1 MVNIF
6 LDSIISYRVQYIGL
20 FSPLVT
26 MNSKDNNLE
35 TIDVLKCNQPEQ
47 RNVFVLSDSTV
58 VNTDNT
64 NSKRQ
69 LSEGSSLSSPFPPPK
84 RPNVRE
90 NEFDLQSPSDPF
102 SPSACEVIDSNF
114 QELIRNVLTTDSMV
128 HDLITHIVES
138 TVKQRT
144 LEQEEQI
151 CYLQGMVD
159 SLTSKVHQLEEKI
172 EKQQVVSDHL
182 EQYSRRH
189 SVRIVNNWPEEPD
202 EDTDMKVVGM
212 VNDCLNIGID
222 REDIDRSHRV
232 GRPSANKPRPVIAK
246 FIEQRLAY
254 IRQEIS

>member
-6 LDSIISYRVQYIGL
+6 LDSIISYRVKYIGL

-26 MNSKDNNLE
+26 MNSEDNNLE
-35 TIDVLKCNQPEQ
+35 TISVLKFNQPEQ
-47 RNVFVLSDSTV
+47 RSVFVLSYSTV
-58 VNTDNT
+58 VNTDNV

-90 NEFDLQSPSDPF
+90 SEFDLHSPSDPF

-144 LEQEEQI
+144 SQQEEQI

-159 SLTSKVHQLEEKI
+159 SLTCSSKVHQLEEKI
-172 EKQQVVSDHL
+172 EKQQVLSDHL

-189 SVRIVNNWPEEPD
+189 SVQIVNNFGLKNL
-202 EDTDMKVVGM
+202 M
-212 VNDCLNIGID
+212 NIQI
-222 REDIDRSHRV
+222 
-232 GRPSANKPRPVIAK
+232 
-246 FIEQRLAY
+246 
-254 IRQEIS
+254 